1 MRVVWSI
8 ALKDLRIFVRD
19 RSWIAQLFLVPMLFI
34 VVFSGMLGGL
44 GSSSSDERP
53 SLAVVD
59 LDGGPMAQALL
70 EGVER
75 AVGVPV
81 ELLTQEDA
89 QRRLDEGQVPR
100 VLILPAGLSDALASS
115 EPLAVR
121 LVSQRQADAEE
132 TEALRLAV
140 ESALQELLLEQQVA
154 AALRGLSETE
164 GLAPAVA
171 QVLADE
177 RTVQR
182 AREQLAA
189 ARERPLIT
197 VEERA
202 PSTAQAADADS
213 FDMAQTAVPGFLVLF
228 VFLAAQAMA
237 VSIYDE
243 KRVGS
248 YRRLMAAPISRA
260 QLLLGKGIPN
270 MIIVL
275 VQTVVILGFGTLGF
289 RWLGRQPLQL
299 GSHPLALAL
308 LVLAMALCSTGLGM
322 FIAALART
330 QNQIGGLSSMLL
342 WGTGVLGG
350 SMIPLFLLEQFLGPL
365 PRVVPQYWA
374 NRGLENLLLRGV
386 GLEAVWPQIVALL
399 AFALAFFG
407 VGLWRLDH
415 E

>member
-44 GSSSSDERP
+44 GSSGPDEVP

-59 LDGGPMAQALL
+59 LDGGPLAQALL
-70 EGVER
+70 EAIEP
-75 AVGVPV
+75 AVGVRV

-89 QRRLDEGQVPR
+89 QRRLDEGQIAR
-100 VLILPAGLSDALASS
+100 VLIIPAGLSDALASS

-132 TEALRLAV
+132 GEALRLAV

-154 AALRGLSETE
+154 TALRGLSETE

-202 PSTAQAADADS
+202 PSTAQAADAES

-248 YRRLMAAPISRA
+248 YRRLMAAPISRV

-289 RWLGRQPLQL
+289 RWLGREPLQL
-299 GSHPLALAL
+299 GSHPLALVL

-386 GLEAVWPQIVALL
+386 GLEAVWPQIVSLL

-407 VGLWRLDH
+407 VGLWHLDH

>member
-1 MRVVWSI
+1 
-8 ALKDLRIFVRD
+8 
-19 RSWIAQLFLVPMLFI
+19 
-34 VVFSGMLGGL
+34 
-44 GSSSSDERP
+44 
-53 SLAVVD
+53 
-59 LDGGPMAQALL
+59 
-70 EGVER
+70 
-75 AVGVPV
+75 
-81 ELLTQEDA
+81 
-89 QRRLDEGQVPR
+89 
-100 VLILPAGLSDALASS
+100 
-115 EPLAVR
+115 
-121 LVSQRQADAEE
+121 
-132 TEALRLAV
+132 
-140 ESALQELLLEQQVA
+140 
-154 AALRGLSETE
+154 
-164 GLAPAVA
+164 VA

-202 PSTAQAADADS
+202 PSTAQAADAES

-299 GSHPLALAL
+299 GSHPLALVL

>member
-8 ALKDLRIFVRD
+8 ALKDLRIFLRD

-44 GSSSSDERP
+44 GSSGPDERP

-70 EGVER
+70 EGAQR
-75 AVGVPV
+75 AVGVRV

-154 AALRGLSETE
+154 TALRGLSETE

-248 YRRLMAAPISRA
+248 YRRLMAAPISRV

-299 GSHPLALAL
+299 GSHPLALVL

>member
-8 ALKDLRIFVRD
+8 ALKDLRIFLRD

-154 AALRGLSETE
+154 TALRGLSETE
-164 GLAPAVA
+164 ALAPAVA

-202 PSTAQAADADS
+202 PSTAQAADSDS

-299 GSHPLALAL
+299 GSHPLALVL

-407 VGLWRLDH
+407 VGLWRLDD